1 MNFEKVVEKAKG
13 VLMKQLEILENGKTT
28 EKETAI
34 MVVTAVSEMLKVI
47 L

>member
-1 MNFEKVVEKAKG
+1 MNFDEVAEKAKG
-13 VLMKQLEILENGKTT
+13 VLMKQLDVLENGNQM

-34 MVVTAVSEMLKVI
+34 RMVTAVSEMLKVI